1 MIQTLV
7 IMGNIKNQFVK
18 FCFLPAKKGLAKATG
33 AAIHL
38 GNHIEEAER
47 LVKEGLKN
55 KLEVNPEQPRNAIVE
70 NNLEIFKKLQKN
82 EIQLNKRKKK

>member
-1 MIQTLV
+1 M
-7 IMGNIKNQFVK
+7 F
-18 FCFLPAKKGLAKATG
+18 FLPANEELAEATG